1 MKRSPVLVIGIVL
14 VLVSAIGCGGGARTA
29 KGPGGGGGAGEPD
42 PDAPE
47 LQVLERFQSLSDYV
61 EQSGAQ
67 CERIATSIDSWMDSN
82 EREVTALVERA
93 RAEPGLEGEHLSRVE
108 QRLEAVF
115 DRVLGAVE
123 PCRGTASLDRAFARF
138 DRFAEGV

>member
-1 MKRSPVLVIGIVL
+1 MRPVLVLGIVI
-14 VLVSAIGCGGGARTA
+14 VIVNGVVIGCGGSARKA
-29 KGPGGGGGAGEPD
+29 RGPGGGGEPD

-47 LQVLERFQSLSDYV
+47 LQVLERFQSLSQYV

-67 CERIATSIDSWMDSN
+67 CERLATSIDSWMDGN
-82 EREVTALVERA
+82 QDEVEALVERA
-93 RAEPGLEGEHLSRVE
+93 RAEPGLEGDHLVRVE

-123 PCRGTASLDRAFARF
+123 PCRGTASLDRAFGRF
-138 DRFAEGV
+138 DRFVEGV

>member
-1 MKRSPVLVIGIVL
+1 ML
-14 VLVSAIGCGGGARTA
+14 VLVSVIGIGIVSGIGIGCGGSARTA
-29 KGPGGGGGAGEPD
+29 KQPGGGGDEPD

-67 CERIATSIDSWMDSN
+67 CERLATSIDSWMDGN

-93 RAEPGLEGEHLSRVE
+93 RAEPGLEGDHLLRVE

-138 DRFAEGV
+138 DRFAEGA